1 MLSLLGYLGV
11 GFLSAADGLAYPC
24 PESEYSDPSAYGPD
38 GLPTFRPLI
47 IAHRGASGMYPEH
60 TALGYRKAAEQGAD
74 LLECDLAITKV
85 GKTHQNLAHYVF
97 GVYFKDV
104 CFLWLLFV
112 SEHKT
117 YDVKYQ

>member
-60 TALGYRKAAEQGAD
+60 TALAYRKAAEQGAD

-85 GKTHQNLAHYVF
+85 GKTHQNLAHSVV

-104 CFLWLLFV
+104 CFFMV
-112 SEHKT
+112 
-117 YDVKYQ
+117 VVCIRA